1 MAGKSSCV
9 FMCFDFHFKRMSLLF
24 LCMLVFLCFCV
35 HVVFAQKTGNAIRA
49 LGRMVTLSASR
60 RNSGISS
67 NGHSNASSPRPSIA
81 AHPHLPSLDE
91 NRETKVKFETETS
104 LMSCPLKNKNL
115 KINNCER
122 SDSGFSEVVEDPFEG
137 RDIGECHKTIPP
149 EILLQKL
156 EEIAENNVD
165 DKKSEILAKIPIVKT
180 GVVQER
186 TKKLTEKY
194 EKPVVNNVVTTKK
207 SQNDSKLV
215 IPRDIPHQTKL
226 PETTKNSNLIPP
238 TNNSTIPTQTRLR
251 SSYAPKKLVI
261 QPNSKTAL
269 LRQKFENNC
278 KANEQPHVRNFR
290 TK

>member
-1 MAGKSSCV
+1 MLVCV
-9 FMCFDFHFKRMSLLF
+9 FNFIVCFVSLIRI
-24 LCMLVFLCFCV
+24 
-35 HVVFAQKTGNAIRA
+35 QKTGNAIRA

-67 NGHSNASSPRPSIA
+67 NGHSNTNSPRPSIA
-81 AHPHLPSLDE
+81 AHHLPSLDE
-91 NRETKVKFETETS
+91 NRETKVKFDTGTS
-104 LMSCPLKNKNL
+104 MMGTPLKNKNL

-137 RDIGECHKTIPP
+137 KENNGESHKIIPP
-149 EILLQKL
+149 ELLIQKL
-156 EEIAENNVD
+156 EEIAENRID
-165 DKKSEILAKIPIVKT
+165 DNQRKASVKIPIVRI

-186 TKKLTEKY
+186 AKKLTEKY
-194 EKPVVNNVVTTKK
+194 EKSKSPEIKPINKIIAAKK
-207 SQNDSKLV
+207 SQIDSKITSKDV
-215 IPRDIPHQTKL
+215 KPAHSIPNDIPIQTKS
-226 PETTKNSNLIPP
+226 PETTKNSNPIP
-238 TNNSTIPTQTRLR
+238 TNMSPSQTNGVRR
-251 SSYAPKKLVI
+251 NHYTPKKLVI